1 MGLVLF
7 YACLGI
13 AGLCVLVSAYRSKRF
28 LLCVFLTALQG
39 IAALFAVNILGSFLS
54 IHINVNA
61 FSLTLSG
68 VLGTA
73 GVILMLLFNSF
84 ITKA

>member
-13 AGLCVLVSAYRSKRF
+13 AGICVLVSAYRSKRF

-39 IAALFAVNILGSFLS
+39 IAALFAVNILGSFIN

-84 ITKA
+84 ITKT